1 MASDIATLEPL
12 RFGRMF
18 GEEDTEV
25 VMQKSHMRLVKLAR
39 RIKDLTYV
47 LVRHSAAKINPTK

>member
-1 MASDIATLEPL
+1 
-12 RFGRMF
+12 MF

>member
-1 MASDIATLEPL
+1 MP
-12 RFGRMF
+12 

-25 VMQKSHMRLVKLAR
+25 VMQKSHTRLLKLAR

-47 LVRHSAAKINPTK
+47 LVCHSAAEVNPTK